1 MIAFHPRVD
10 ISVHIFGGGA
20 YPWRISVSS
29 AIMLFGALQ
38 IRTARLT
45 PKHKCSI
52 HRRPSVSPTVVHPSH
67 NKSVTVLPITRRD
80 ADGDAMI
87 MMQVRPG
94 PQPVKLTARNIISIY
109 QQDHRHRH
117 QFSAHSYFCP
127 RYFCPRNVL
136 RIRQSEWLL
145 QLTVAANHALFSG
158 IPQGYLASH

>member
-1 MIAFHPRVD
+1 MWLADNILSKAAPLAIVICIAFCLCSHFAV
-10 ISVHIFGGGA
+10 
-20 YPWRISVSS
+20 
-29 AIMLFGALQ
+29 LQ
-38 IRTARLT
+38 LMFPVRKRFRTAHLT

-127 RYFCPRNVL
+127 RYFCPRTFCVSVS
-136 RIRQSEWLL
+136 RWLL
-145 QLTVAANHALFSG
+145 QLTVAASHELF
-158 IPQGYLASH
+158 

>member
-1 MIAFHPRVD
+1 
-10 ISVHIFGGGA
+10 
-20 YPWRISVSS
+20 VSS

-67 NKSVTVLPITRRD
+67 VSPITRRD

-94 PQPVKLTARNIISIY
+94 PQPVKLTARNIISTY

-117 QFSAHSYFCP
+117 QFSAHSYFAQDI
-127 RYFCPRNVL
+127 F
-136 RIRQSEWLL
+136 
-145 QLTVAANHALFSG
+145 A
-158 IPQGYLASH
+158 